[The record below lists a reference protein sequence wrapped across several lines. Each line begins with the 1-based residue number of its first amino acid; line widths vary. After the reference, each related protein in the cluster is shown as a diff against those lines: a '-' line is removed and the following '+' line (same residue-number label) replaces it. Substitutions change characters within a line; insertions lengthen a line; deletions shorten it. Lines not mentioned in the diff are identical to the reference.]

1 MDRLRLME
9 TYAAV
14 VRLGSFTR
22 AAAELGV
29 TRAMVSRRM
38 QDLEAALNV
47 RLLNRDTHRLSV
59 TAAGADYYE
68 SSLALLAEMHALEE
82 RMQAKRASPRGEIK
96 VLSTKTFSETVLGP
110 IVSDFCRE
118 YPNITVQITLRDRDT
133 APRGMDIVSN
143 GFDLA
148 IRTLPVRDSSLVA
161 RPIVGL
167 RRVLVAAPDYLAR
180 SGEPRLPADLGR
192 HNCLDPSG
200 APHATWGF
208 VGPSGPAT
216 VRVTGTLRANSSLI
230 VRDAALKGLGIAI
243 LREYLVI
250 DDLNDGGLVKVL
262 DGYTIDERTLYVVYQ
277 RDRYQP
283 IRVKLFID
291 YLSERMKTL
300 LAEWQPLSDP
310 VRPMLTR
317 H

>member
-9 TYAAV
+9 TYTAV

-29 TRAMVSRRM
+29 TRAMISRRI
-38 QDLEAALNV
+38 QDLEAALSV

-59 TAAGADYYE
+59 TAAGADYYQ
-68 SSLALLAEMHALEE
+68 SSLALLAEMQALEE
-82 RMQAKRASPRGEIK
+82 RMQSKRASPRGEIK

-110 IVSDFCRE
+110 IVAEFCTE
-118 YPNITVQITLRDRDT
+118 HPNISVQITLRDRDT
-133 APRGMDIVSN
+133 APRGMDIVSG

-167 RRVLVAAPDYLAR
+167 PRVVVASPGYLAR
-180 SGEPRLPADLGR
+180 SGQPETPAELSR

-208 VGPSGPAT
+208 VGPGGQTAI
-216 VRVTGTLRANSSLI
+216 RVTGTLRANSSLV

-250 DDLNDGGLVKVL
+250 GDLNDGALVKVL
-262 DGYTIDERTLYVVYQ
+262 DEYAIDERTLYVVYQ
-277 RDRYQP
+277 KDRYRP
-283 IRVKLFID
+283 IRVKLFVD
-291 YLSERMKTL
+291 YLTERMKTL
-300 LAEWQPLSDP
+300 LKERQPLTGPAQPTFD
-310 VRPMLTR
+310 RR
-317 H
+317 

>member
-1 MDRLRLME
+1 ME
-9 TYAAV
+9 TYTAV

-29 TRAMVSRRM
+29 TRAMVSRRI
-38 QDLEAALNV
+38 QDLEATLNV

-59 TAAGADYYE
+59 TAAGGDYYQ
-68 SSLALLAEMHALEE
+68 SSLALLAEMQALEE

-110 IVSDFCRE
+110 IVAEFCTE
-118 YPNITVQITLRDRDT
+118 YPNISVQITLRDRDA
-133 APRGMDIVSN
+133 APRGMDMVSG

-167 RRVLVAAPDYLAR
+167 RRVLVASPRYLAR
-180 SGEPRLPADLGR
+180 SGQPRSPAELSR

-200 APHATWGF
+200 APHANWGF
-208 VGPSGPAT
+208 AGPGGQTT

-250 DDLNDGGLVKVL
+250 GDFNDGALVRVL
-262 DGYTIDERTLYVVYQ
+262 DEYAIDERTLYVVYQ
-277 RDRYQP
+277 KDRYQP
-283 IRVKLFID
+283 IRVKLFVD
-291 YLSERMKTL
+291 YLTGRMKSL
-300 LAEWQPLSDP
+300 LKERQPLSDP
-310 VRPMLTR
+310 AHLMSR